1 MFKYFLKFVFGV
13 YNLIKENKTIEIIE
27 IAENNL
33 EDSKSD
39 KNMKIAEDEEIKC
52 KLAGNEILYPCEKLL
67 TIFCCVIPV
76 ILINK
81 VFWIK
86 DYRIDFYMSA

>member
-39 KNMKIAEDEEIKC
+39 I
-52 KLAGNEILYPCEKLL
+52 
-67 TIFCCVIPV
+67 

-81 VFWIK
+81 VFRIK